1 MPQFTGVLRL
11 QPGFRRCG
19 VSGCSVRFDNNSSY
33 LETLPPEHVFVKL
46 DLGNAFNSLHRSGM
60 SVADRIPDLY
70 YVFCY
75 SAYYH
80 SSLMFH
86 GPYLV
91 FSQEGPRPGDQ
102 LGPLLFCNTIHPLV
116 QSLEANLSLGFLDD
130 LALGGS
136 ENVVADDI
144 SKIIKEGEELGLIMN
159 TSKCELI
166 THRWFNVQSGTLRSF
181 QRVEVEETVLGA
193 PLFVGPAFD
202 SAWSQRCDDL
212 RRAVNRMSNIS
223 SQEALI
229 LLWASF
235 SEKILS
241 SAGT

>member
-1 MPQFTGVLRL
+1 MT
-11 QPGFRRCG
+11 
-19 VSGCSVRFDNNSSY
+19 
-33 LETLPPEHVFVKL
+33 
-46 DLGNAFNSLHRSGM
+46 
-60 SVADRIPDLY
+60 
-70 YVFCY
+70 
-75 SAYYH
+75 
-80 SSLMFH
+80 
-86 GPYLV
+86 
-91 FSQEGPRPGDQ
+91 
-102 LGPLLFCNTIHPLV
+102 
-116 QSLEANLSLGFLDD
+116 LEANLSLGFLDD
-130 LALGGS
+130 LSLGGPES
-136 ENVVADDI
+136 VVADDV

-166 THRWFNVQSGTLRSF
+166 TNCGFNVQSSTLCSF
-181 QRVEVEETVLGA
+181 QRVEVEETILLGA
-193 PLFVGPAFD
+193 PLFVGPALD